1 MKIEDFF
8 YNKFQPKVQELFNEK
23 NYIEK
28 DNFYKMNDSYEEILN
43 LKKEFF
49 KYTIKEEFEILS
61 IMFQK
66 DIEGL
71 FLLYN
76 VHNHVFEII
85 KEIIN
90 KKEYNKNLLY
100 NKNVDYKKLEEENLK
115 LMEYIQKNF
124 NQIKFNTLIYSNK
137 NK

>member
-90 KKEYNKNLLY
+90 KKEFNKNLLY

-124 NQIKFNTLIYSNK
+124 NQIKFNTLIYLNK
-137 NK
+137 E